1 MEKRTRKYCG
11 TLQVKF
17 FLWWPFGDQFFRF
30 SRQRIFLAAKI
41 YINELSFNNWLI
53 INLDLR
59 MVLFSQNNLCKCHL
73 PYSQVYTVTYNPCR
87 VTSMLFPQVS
97 VFSGRQLGEYLLNQV
112 TSSKIL
118 VAMVPKVVAA
128 WRVAVLGPLTW
139 LSVTSYSLVPRWDT
153 P

>member
-1 MEKRTRKYCG
+1 MGKRTRKHYG

-17 FLWWPFGDQFFRF
+17 LLWWPFGGQLFRF
-30 SRQRIFLAAKI
+30 SRLRIFLAAKV

-59 MVLFSQNNLCKCHL
+59 MVLFSQNNLSKCHL

>member
-97 VFSGRQLGEYLLNQV
+97 VFSGRQLGKYLLNQV

>member
-59 MVLFSQNNLCKCHL
+59 MVLFSQNNVSKCHL

-97 VFSGRQLGEYLLNQV
+97 VFSGRQLGKYLLNQV

-118 VAMVPKVVAA
+118 VAMVPKVVGA